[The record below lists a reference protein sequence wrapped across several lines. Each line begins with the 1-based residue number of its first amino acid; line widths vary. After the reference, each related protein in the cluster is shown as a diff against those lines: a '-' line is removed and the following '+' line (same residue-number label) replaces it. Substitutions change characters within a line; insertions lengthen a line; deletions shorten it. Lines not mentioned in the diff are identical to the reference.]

1 MIAASRV
8 MPGSGLLAAAG
19 QVWATIRAEIA
30 MQWRRWGLWATFAAV
45 AGLLLLLTAQ
55 SAIFLLH
62 PPPMSMYAL
71 QHYTLADLTNL
82 MIINTAMYGS
92 IFLGLVVVLLVVD
105 RVGRDRRLGM
115 FELQRATPQGYA
127 CYVLGKFIGNYVA
140 ILVPTFLVYLLC
152 ALMSLA
158 LGWPL
163 VLLLKFMQAFALVFI
178 PSSLAAIS
186 LALLLASFLPIRVV
200 QVGFSL
206 LWLYLNTGL
215 GQYGFGASIVN
226 PSGLYVY
233 PVFFPLTTPMQ
244 TVYPNF
250 KTSMHLAL
258 LNIAILLLIAIVTL
272 FLTYGSLTFQH
283 HREEGG

>member
-1 MIAASRV
+1 MITLSRV
-8 MPGSGLLAAAG
+8 MPGSRLLAAG
-19 QVWATIRAEIA
+19 QIWATIRAEIA
-30 MQWRRWGLWATFAAV
+30 MQWRRWGLWVTFASV

-55 SAIFLLH
+55 SALFLLH
-62 PPPMSMYAL
+62 PPPTSMY
-71 QHYTLADLTNL
+71 QHYTVMDKINI
-82 MIINTAMYGS
+82 MIINTATYAS

-105 RVGRDRRLGM
+105 RVQRDRRLGM

-127 CYVLGKFIGNYVA
+127 CYVLGKFLGNYVA
-140 ILVPTFLVYLLC
+140 VLVPTFLVYLLC
-152 ALMSLA
+152 ALLSLA

-163 VLLLKFMQAFALVFI
+163 ALLLKFMQALALVFI
-178 PSSLAAIS
+178 PSSLAAIG
-186 LALLLASFLPIRVV
+186 LALLLASFLPVRFV

-215 GQYGFGASIVN
+215 GQYGGFGASIVN

-244 TVYPNF
+244 SVYPNF

-258 LNIAILLLIAIVTL
+258 LNIAVLLLIAIVAL
-272 FLTYGSLTFQH
+272 FLTYGSLTFQR
-283 HREEGG
+283 HREEGD